1 MLVRLAFWFAVSLTL
16 LSASAWLTMRVTLVE
31 GQPPTAVFSD
41 AARKAWT
48 VGQHRI
54 EGAQFFGVL
63 FEKKAE
69 PSAQDGAEKSSKPVA
84 SVRYGTRNFGDMER
98 KGAPASPLIWFFM
111 PENRESLLLV
121 NNLVGTKSGAQCKTS
136 GPLPEAPIKF
146 KKSNRTPS
154 IFTVKR
160 FNSNSPGQSYNFQ
173 FADNFTYNGVKIYYA
188 RFPAFPY
195 PYVVYCRVRPKYTKT
210 TFTTRTV
217 DFVNIAPGQAHTIES
232 AFNAGVINVSADFPG
247 YAPPETLPITLNI
260 VGADR
265 LSFAGGRQDFDLE
278 TPESTRVLRAGGSL
292 TAEWSDVSREQL
304 RDVLLVVIG
313 TLIAFG
319 VTTLIEGL
327 RPLIDGRRLASE
339 VVMMAEHELEQE
351 AQAEV
356 HAARE
361 AMSEPLSQPDPEP
374 AAPA

>member
-16 LSASAWLTMRVTLVE
+16 LCASAWLTMTVTLVE
-31 GQPPTAVFSD
+31 GQPPTTIFSD

-48 VGQHRI
+48 ADQHRI
-54 EGAQFFGVL
+54 EDAQFFGVL
-63 FEKKAE
+63 FAKNIEA
-69 PSAQDGAEKSSKPVA
+69 SAQDIAIMASKPIA
-84 SVRYGTRNFGDMER
+84 SVRYGTRNIGDMER
-98 KGAPASPLIWFFM
+98 SGAPASPLIWFFM
-111 PENRESLLLV
+111 PENRESVLLV
-121 NNLVGTKSGAQCKTS
+121 SNLVGTKNGSQCKTS
-136 GPLPEAPIKF
+136 GPLPQAPVRF
-146 KKSNRTPS
+146 RKSNRTPS
-154 IFTVKR
+154 IFMVKR
-160 FNSNSPGQSYNFQ
+160 INASAPSQSYNFQ
-173 FADNFTYNGVKIYYA
+173 LTNNFKFGAVKVFYA

-195 PYVVYCRVRPKYTKT
+195 PYVVYCRVRSKYTKT
-210 TFTTRTV
+210 TFTTRAE

-232 AFNAGVINVSADFPG
+232 AFNAGVLNVSADFPG
-247 YAPPETLPITLNI
+247 YAPPETLPITLSI
-260 VGADR
+260 VGADH
-265 LSFAGGRQDFDLE
+265 LSFNGGRQDFDLE
-278 TPESTRVLRAGGSL
+278 NPESTRVLRAGGSL

-339 VVMMAEHELEQE
+339 VVMMAEHELEAE

-361 AMSEPLSQPDPEP
+361 AMSEPPAPTDPAP